1 MKPIIGITP
10 SAQTDD
16 LAHGTFR
23 RYCLN
28 EAYVRAVE
36 AAGGVPIILPPHAD
50 PARIVG
56 VIDGLLL
63 SGGPDVEP
71 SRFGDTTIHP
81 MTYGIDPERD
91 QFEIDLFSGARERRL
106 PVLGI
111 CRGIQ
116 VINVALGGTLI
127 QDVSSESEASRE
139 VGHRQHERGLDESA
153 VGHEVHTELPSLLPI
168 FDGNCLGVNSFHH
181 QAIRDLA
188 PELNAVAY
196 SPDVPTG
203 PRPFAHLRSLGRGG
217 GSAPTCAGHLTLFGK
232 ENRSRQLP
240 AAIFGSCEA
249 VLRRGYR
256 LGSRV
261 HGLRILDV
269 ILNSRSLRRE
279 VLRHRGRQDV
289 IHRLRQDERHLLAQL
304 CRQIVKVRFVAL
316 WQDEGL
322 DASTPCRQRLHLD
335 AAHRKHLPSQCDF
348 PRHRHIFSHRHPR
361 QE

>member
-50 PARIVG
+50 PARI
-56 VIDGLLL
+56 IEMLDGLLL

-71 SRFGDTTIHP
+71 SRFGDTSVHP

-91 QFEIDLFSGARERRL
+91 QFELDLFAGCRDRGL

-127 QDVSSESEASRE
+127 QDVGSESEASRE
-139 VGHRQHERGLDESA
+139 IGHRQHERGLEESA
-153 VGHEVHTELPSLLPI
+153 VGHDVHAGQPSLLPI
-168 FDGNCLGVNSFHH
+168 FECNVLGVNSFHH

-188 PELNAVAY
+188 PALEPVAY
-196 SPDVPTG
+196 SPDGLIEAVVMRDDQSVFAVQWHPELMFLRD
-203 PRPFAHLRSLGRGG
+203 PAHLSTFSRLVEVA
-217 GSAPTCAGHLTLFGK
+217 SA
-232 ENRSRQLP
+232 RQLA
-240 AAIFGSCEA
+240 AAI
-249 VLRRGYR
+249 
-256 LGSRV
+256 
-261 HGLRILDV
+261 
-269 ILNSRSLRRE
+269 
-279 VLRHRGRQDV
+279 
-289 IHRLRQDERHLLAQL
+289 
-304 CRQIVKVRFVAL
+304 
-316 WQDEGL
+316 
-322 DASTPCRQRLHLD
+322 
-335 AAHRKHLPSQCDF
+335 
-348 PRHRHIFSHRHPR
+348 
-361 QE
+361 

>member
-1 MKPIIGITP
+1 MFLGGCEKAMKPTIGITP

-50 PARIVG
+50 PSHIVE

-71 SRFGDTTIHP
+71 SRFGDATIHP
-81 MTYGIDPERD
+81 MTYGIDQERD
-91 QFEIDLFSGARERRL
+91 QFEIDLFTGARERRL

-127 QDVSSESEASRE
+127 QDVSSESDASRE
-139 VGHRQHERGLDESA
+139 IGHRQHERGLEESA
-153 VGHEVHTELPSLLPI
+153 VGHDVHAEHPSLLPI
-168 FDGNCLGVNSFHH
+168 FEGNCLGVNSFHH

-196 SPDVPTG
+196 SPDGLIEAVVLREDEAVFAVQWHPELMFQRD
-203 PRPFAHLRSLGRGG
+203 PAHLRTFARLVE
-217 GSAPTCAGHLTLFGK
+217 AAAA
-232 ENRSRQLP
+232 RQLAP
-240 AAIFGSCEA
+240 AI
-249 VLRRGYR
+249 
-256 LGSRV
+256 
-261 HGLRILDV
+261 
-269 ILNSRSLRRE
+269 
-279 VLRHRGRQDV
+279 
-289 IHRLRQDERHLLAQL
+289 
-304 CRQIVKVRFVAL
+304 
-316 WQDEGL
+316 
-322 DASTPCRQRLHLD
+322 
-335 AAHRKHLPSQCDF
+335 
-348 PRHRHIFSHRHPR
+348 
-361 QE
+361 